1 MDLVF
6 WSDAELHQS
15 ILRFSILG
23 TFKMCSVGELWIF
36 SNQSFVFKVFS
47 ARSWRTWVTYLC
59 QDKAVDA

>member
-47 ARSWRTWVTYLC
+47 ARS
-59 QDKAVDA
+59 